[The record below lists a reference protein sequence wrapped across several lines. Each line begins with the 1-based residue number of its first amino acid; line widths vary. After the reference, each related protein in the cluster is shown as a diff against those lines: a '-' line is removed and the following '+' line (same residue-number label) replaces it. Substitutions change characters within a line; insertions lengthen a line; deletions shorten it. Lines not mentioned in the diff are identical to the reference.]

1 MNRTCLRWLALCLT
15 AAAVACSE
23 DAADPADAAPDVT
36 TDADAAPAED
46 AAQDVTQDATVPDTA
61 QPTVFAAVPGA
72 RCTPGSRI
80 GLVSVYGQ
88 GEGSAALDASAV
100 INDRV
105 DPRMPQSPKLTDASC
120 DFFEQVQVP
129 PCSQCPMGSTCIADG
144 SCQPLPVVAADVKL
158 VLQAGAASQTLVS
171 DGGSSGA
178 YGSVTL
184 PGRTFSLQVKWAGR
198 TVTLVDTTVPQA
210 VADATGK
217 LLGSYDKPT
226 GADVTWTPAAQGGTV
241 FTHIPINHHA
251 GGATFTECA
260 VPASAGLLHVDG
272 PMLTPLAVSTG
283 LEFQGIDH
291 VRFAAAQ
298 TPDGCVE
305 VRFQTSQYV
314 SLGY

>member
-1 MNRTCLRWLALCLT
+1 MNRTCLCWMALCLT
-15 AAAVACSE
+15 ATLLACSE
-23 DAADPADAAPDVT
+23 DAADAVDAVVDADAAA
-36 TDADAAPAED
+36 DADAAPAED
-46 AAQDVTQDATVPDTA
+46 AAQDAPAPDTT
-61 QPTVFAAVPGA
+61 QPAVFAAVPGA

-80 GLVSVYGQ
+80 GLVSVYAQ
-88 GEGSAALDASAV
+88 GDGAAALDASAV

-105 DPRMPQSPKLTDASC
+105 DARMPQSPKLSDASC
-120 DFFEQVQVP
+120 EFFEQATGSLCP
-129 PCSQCPMGSTCIADG
+129 PCPSAAVCAPDG
-144 SCQPLPVVAADVKL
+144 TCQPLPVPAPDVTL
-158 VLQAGAASQTLVS
+158 VLQAGAASQTLAS
-171 DGGSSGA
+171 NGSSSGA
-178 YGSVTL
+178 YGTVTL

-210 VADATGK
+210 VADAAGK
-217 LLGSYDKPT
+217 LLGTYDKPT

-283 LEFQGIDH
+283 LEFQGIEH

-305 VRFQTSQYV
+305 VRFQTSQFV

>member
-1 MNRTCLRWLALCLT
+1 M
-15 AAAVACSE
+15 
-23 DAADPADAAPDVT
+23 
-36 TDADAAPAED
+36 
-46 AAQDVTQDATVPDTA
+46 
-61 QPTVFAAVPGA
+61 
-72 RCTPGSRI
+72 CT
-80 GLVSVYGQ
+80 
-88 GEGSAALDASAV
+88 
-100 INDRV
+100 
-105 DPRMPQSPKLTDASC
+105 
-120 DFFEQVQVP
+120 
-129 PCSQCPMGSTCIADG
+129 ADG
-144 SCQPLPVVAADVKL
+144 SCQPLPVPAPDVTL
-158 VLQAGAASQTLVS
+158 VLQAGAASQTLAS
-171 DGGSSGA
+171 NGSGSGA
-178 YGSVTL
+178 YGTVTL

-210 VADATGK
+210 VADAAGK

-283 LEFQGIDH
+283 LEFQGIAH

-305 VRFQTSQYV
+305 VRFQTSQFV